1 MSGFLTAGTFLFVA
15 ACGAGRSVDA
25 QAAGAPVPWETILD
39 DTHSGLDEAL
49 SEVVQ
54 DPGGWAALWEHI
66 HRRIEPRPPLPSVD
80 FSRHMLIAVATGT
93 RRSGGFGVAVREV
106 TVHEDRLV
114 VEVLETC
121 PAKGGMVS
129 MALTQPVAVVRL
141 DRLPQT
147 PVFRL
152 VKSPSCR

>member
-1 MSGFLTAGTFLFVA
+1 MSGLLTAATFLFVA

-25 QAAGAPVPWETILD
+25 QAAGSSIPYETILD
-39 DTHSGLDEAL
+39 ETYSGLDEAL
-49 SEVVQ
+49 SAVVHDQ
-54 DPGGWAALWEHI
+54 ESWGELWDRI
-66 HRRIEPRPPLPSVD
+66 HRGVSPRPPLPPVD

-93 RRSGGFGVAVREV
+93 RRSGGFGVAVRGV
-106 TVHEDRLV
+106 AVHENKLV

-121 PAKGGMVS
+121 PARGAMAS